1 MGATVSLNE
10 ASRPLDVL
18 GIGFGPSNLAL
29 AIALHDAGR
38 EGGADLACRFLE
50 RQDGFVWHGN
60 MLLDGSRM
68 QISFLKDL
76 VSMRD
81 PTSPYSF
88 LNYLHVHG
96 RLQDFIN
103 LRTFYPTRRE
113 FNDYLAWVAGHF
125 SDRCDYGE
133 EVVALEPD
141 AQDGRVHRLRVR
153 ARNQAGRERAWLA
166 RNVVIG
172 VGATPRVPDAFIGTL
187 TDARV
192 IHSSTYLAAAEALA
206 RAGRVA
212 VVGFGQ
218 SAAEIFLDL
227 HARGVAVDLIARS
240 PAMRPADSSPFVN
253 QIFDPAYTDYH
264 YGQRAEER
272 DRILREFQNTN
283 YAVVDP
289 DLIETVYGM
298 FYQQKVE
305 RVDRH
310 RLLPRHE
317 VREVRLTSGPV
328 SGPASGTDGVLL
340 DLLSLDD
347 GERRIRRY
355 GGVVL
360 ATGYHRQQH
369 HRLLEPLAPWLTG
382 EGVRRDYRL
391 ATTGA
396 CTAGVF
402 LQGCCEPTHGLSDTL
417 LSVLPIRA
425 REITAALAA
434 PYSGAGVPERRTVAH
449 AF

>member
-1 MGATVSLNE
+1 MGTTVSLNE
-10 ASRPLDVL
+10 PPRTLDVL
-18 GIGFGPSNLAL
+18 GVGFGPSNLAL
-29 AIALHDAGR
+29 AIALA
-38 EGGADLACRFLE
+38 EGGPTLSCRFLE
-50 RQDGFVWHGN
+50 RQDSFVWHGN

-68 QISFLKDL
+68 QISFVKDL

-103 LRTFYPTRRE
+103 LRTFFPTRRE

-125 SDRCDYGE
+125 ADRCDYGE
-133 EVVALEPD
+133 EVVALEPEV
-141 AQDGRVHRLRVR
+141 QDGRVLRLR
-153 ARNQAGRERAWLA
+153 ARSRGRGGRERTWLA

-172 VGATPRVPDAFIGTL
+172 VGASPRIPEIFTGTL
-187 TDARV
+187 GDARV
-192 IHSSTYLAAAEALA
+192 IHSSSYLASAETLA

-227 HARGVAVDLIARS
+227 HARGVAVDLIARA

-264 YGQRAEER
+264 YGRRVEER
-272 DRILREFQNTN
+272 ERILREFQNTN

-289 DLIETVYGM
+289 DLIETVYGVL
-298 FYQQKVE
+298 YQQKVD
-305 RVDRH
+305 RLDRH

-317 VREVRLTSGPV
+317 VREVRLTSGP
-328 SGPASGTDGVLL
+328 DGVLL
-340 DLLSLDD
+340 DLASLDE

-360 ATGYHRQQH
+360 ATGYRRQQH
-369 HRLLEPLAPWLTG
+369 HRLLEPLTPWLTG

-391 ATTGA
+391 ATTDA
-396 CTAGVF
+396 CTTGIF
-402 LQGCCEPTHGLSDTL
+402 LQGCNEPTHGLSDTL

-434 PYSGAGVPERRTVAH
+434 PHSGAGVPERRNAAH

>member
-1 MGATVSLNE
+1 MVTPVTLSEGTRSPDVP
-10 ASRPLDVL
+10 RFLDVL

-29 AIALHDAGR
+29 AIALGEA
-38 EGGADLACRFLE
+38 APDLSCRFLE

-68 QISFLKDL
+68 QISFMKDL

-88 LNYLHVHG
+88 LNYLHVQE

-103 LRTFYPTRRE
+103 LRTFYPSRRE

-125 SDRCDYGE
+125 ADRCDYGAD
-133 EVVALEPD
+133 VVAVEPEV
-141 AQDGRVHRLRVR
+141 ADGRVARLRVR
-153 ARNQAGRERAWLA
+153 ARDTAGRERVWLA

-172 VGATPRVPDAFIGTL
+172 VGASPVMPEAFVGARG
-187 TDARV
+187 DDRV
-192 IHSSTYLAAAEALA
+192 IHSSDYLAAADRLA
-206 RAGRVA
+206 RGGRVA
-212 VVGFGQ
+212 VIGLGQ

-227 HARGVAVDLIARS
+227 HARGAAVDLIARA

-264 YGQRAEER
+264 YGRQTAERE
-272 DRILREFQNTN
+272 RILREFHNTN

-289 DLIETVYGM
+289 DLIEGVYGI
-298 FYQQKVE
+298 FYRQKAE
-305 RVDRH
+305 RSERH
-310 RLLPRHE
+310 RLLTRHE
-317 VREVRLTSGPV
+317 VREVRRADGPE
-328 SGPASGTDGVLL
+328 GVLL
-340 DLLSLDD
+340 DMASLDD
-347 GERRIRRY
+347 GERRTGRY

-360 ATGYHRQQH
+360 ATGYRRQQH
-369 HRLLEPLAPWLTG
+369 HRLLEPLSPWLTG

-391 ATTGA
+391 PTRPA
-396 CTAGVF
+396 CTAGIF
-402 LQGCCEPTHGLSDTL
+402 LQGCCEPSHGLSDTL

-425 REITAALAA
+425 REITAALAVPDSSA
-434 PYSGAGVPERRTVAH
+434 GAPERRSAAH